1 MMKIAMIFAK
11 SLRGQIFSD
20 YIMEQM
26 HAIGDIA
33 VNETDDTSP
42 DTIKRIL
49 SGADIAVTSWKT
61 PKLDADIL
69 DAAPDLK
76 LIAHAAGSVKPVVS
90 DAVWERRIRVTGS
103 PKPLGYGVAETAL
116 GLSIVASKNIFYH
129 EKNTAAGGWSEGKE
143 HVRELFDITVGVIGA
158 GCVGKHYIHLMHNF
172 DVSILVYDP
181 FLTEEAAERIGVK
194 KTDLETL
201 LESSD
206 IVSVHAPSIS
216 ETYHM
221 LNAHTLPLMKRDAV
235 LINTA
240 RGSII
245 DEDALYQHM
254 KAGNLK
260 YACLDVT
267 DPEPPAK
274 DHPLR
279 SLPNVIL
286 TPHLAGLVNNGKR
299 RIGMHVL
306 QEIQRFLAG
315 EPMECE
321 VTSDILDRL
330 A

>member
-1 MMKIAMIFAK
+1 
-11 SLRGQIFSD
+11 
-20 YIMEQM
+20 
-26 HAIGDIA
+26 
-33 VNETDDTSP
+33 
-42 DTIKRIL
+42 
-49 SGADIAVTSWKT
+49 
-61 PKLDADIL
+61 
-69 DAAPDLK
+69 
-76 LIAHAAGSVKPVVS
+76 
-90 DAVWERRIRVTGS
+90 
-103 PKPLGYGVAETAL
+103 
-116 GLSIVASKNIFYH
+116 
-129 EKNTAAGGWSEGKE
+129 
-143 HVRELFDITVGVIGA
+143 
-158 GCVGKHYIHLMHNF
+158 
-172 DVSILVYDP
+172 
-181 FLTEEAAERIGVK
+181 
-194 KTDLETL
+194 
-201 LESSD
+201 
-206 IVSVHAPSIS
+206 
-216 ETYHM
+216 M